1 MFPKSLPN
9 NLISLA
15 GWRERRVILFREWYG
30 KKCREGL
37 SEVEDDRRGIGRRDT
52 WGKLI

>member
-15 GWRERRVILFREWYG
+15 EWRERRVILFREWYG
-30 KKCREGL
+30 KN
-37 SEVEDDRRGIGRRDT
+37 V
-52 WGKLI
+52 GKG